1 MDEPVGPAVAPSKV
15 SDFSPSWGEGIVRRW
30 LEGQEGRST
39 EVLRVDR
46 VEAKLNGQ
54 QVE

>member
-1 MDEPVGPAVAPSKV
+1 MDQAAGPPVAPSKV

-30 LEGQEGRST
+30 LDGQEGRST
-39 EVLRVDR
+39 EGLAVDR